1 MSKLTNIF
9 NFCYNWNTSLRDM
22 VFLQLMKIEGTKQS
36 PSIAST
42 NKIASVGTLCQR
54 RQLMSRNDVRRGKIM
69 AKAFKFGD
77 DISTDHIAPG
87 RLFHLRSDLQEFAK
101 HVLEDADPN
110 FASSMQKGDFV
121 VAGNNF
127 GLGSSR
133 EHAPQIIKISGVQA
147 VLAKSFAR
155 IFYRNAINI
164 GLLAIECDTDL
175 IDAGDELEL
184 DVKNGSIKNLTKSIE
199 IKFAPLP
206 DVMIKLLADGGLVEH
221 VKKYGDFNL
230 A

>member
-1 MSKLTNIF
+1 M
-9 NFCYNWNTSLRDM
+9 
-22 VFLQLMKIEGTKQS
+22 
-36 PSIAST
+36 
-42 NKIASVGTLCQR
+42 
-54 RQLMSRNDVRRGKIM
+54 GKV
-69 AKAFKFGD
+69 FKFSD
-77 DISTDHIAPG
+77 NISTDHIAPG

-101 HVLEDADPN
+101 HVLEDADPD
-110 FASSMQKGDFV
+110 FASNMQKGDFV
-121 VAGNNF
+121 VAGFNF

-184 DVKNGSIKNLTKSIE
+184 DIKNGIIKNLTKSSE
-199 IKFAPLP
+199 IKFAPIP
-206 DVMIKLLADGGLVEH
+206 DVMIKLLSDGGLIEH
-221 VKKYGDFNL
+221 IKKHGDFNL
-230 A
+230 TKC